1 MVNLLLLQSAGK
13 VERRNL
19 LRDLNADVNS
29 RSSISEAECMDIL
42 KQLPFEDD
50 YDMCRELSFRIV
62 RHLVLCCLVCHA
74 LDVAKPERQ

>member
-29 RSSISEAECMDIL
+29 RSSISETECMDIL
-42 KQLPFEDD
+42 KRLPFEDD

-62 RHLVLCCLVCHA
+62 RPSVLCSLVCYA
-74 LDVAKPERQ
+74 IDVAKPE

>member
-29 RSSISEAECMDIL
+29 RSSISETECMDIL
-42 KQLPFEDD
+42 KRLPFEDD

-62 RHLVLCCLVCHA
+62 RPLVLCSLVCYA
-74 LDVAKPERQ
+74 IDVAKPE